1 MTASKGML
9 WKTAWKRRTGGFAQ
23 QPPVDMWFIHATYK
37 AAAAAPSFT
46 QGPVPF
52 WFGFIG
58 LGTPGGGS
66 HPIVD
71 AQVVDTNGIFIE
83 YEDIVGESDEF
94 LIFNVNPTN
103 GFNETLRDTVDP
115 LVPYVSG
122 VTPTVGFVYVYQD
135 PSNPAQNLFQ
145 IWVDGQWIAT
155 QSGPPYVAA
164 TNGIL
169 LEGLFNGLV
178 GGVGSLTQQDIVNW
192 FSNVKQ
198 QLQVVPAPGM
208 TDIWSATAV
217 APVAPAVFPN
227 GGSGQSLNQTVPG
240 TNTLLPVIFNY

>member
-9 WKTAWKRRTGGFAQ
+9 WKTAWRRRTGGFVQ
-23 QPPVDMWFIHATYK
+23 QPPVDMWFLSTKYK
-37 AAAAAPSFT
+37 AASAAPAFT

-52 WFGFIG
+52 WYGFIG
-58 LGTPGGGS
+58 LGSGGGNQ
-66 HPIVD
+66 PIVD

-83 YEDIVGESDEF
+83 FEDILGENDVF
-94 LIFNVNPTN
+94 LLFNVNPTN
-103 GFNETLRDTVDP
+103 GFDRTLNETVNP
-115 LVPYVSG
+115 LVPYVPG
-122 VTPTVGFVYVYQD
+122 TTPTVGFVYVYQD
-135 PSNPAQNLFQ
+135 PANPAQNLFQ

-169 LEGLFNGLV
+169 LEGLYNGLV

-192 FSNVKQ
+192 FANVKQ
-198 QLQVVPAPGM
+198 QKQIVPAPGM

-217 APVAPAVFPN
+217 APAAPAVLPN
-227 GGSGQSLNQTVPG
+227 GGSGQALNQTVAG
-240 TNTLLPVIFNY
+240 TNTLFSVVFNY